1 MKLSDKL
8 KSRKLWM
15 AIAGAVTALVNNN
28 PTWAAIISGVY
39 VAVEGIV
46 DAVSGIAGGR
56 AAKE

>member
-1 MKLSDKL
+1 MKLTDKL

-39 VAVEGIV
+39 VVVEGIV
-46 DAVSGIAGGR
+46 DAVSGVQG
-56 AAKE
+56 K